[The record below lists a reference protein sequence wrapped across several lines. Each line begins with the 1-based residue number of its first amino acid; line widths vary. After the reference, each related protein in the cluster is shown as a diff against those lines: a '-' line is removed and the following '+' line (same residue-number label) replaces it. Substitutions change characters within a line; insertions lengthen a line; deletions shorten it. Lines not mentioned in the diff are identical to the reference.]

1 MKQKEIVLTSDNLV
15 YYDEEIGSSSYSDG
29 TLCYSSNTVI
39 SDLWGYAVYAGPAN
53 ENLSGAVEIP
63 SEVTIEGR
71 KYNVVGINS
80 FQGCKQMTSIV
91 IPFSV
96 MSFRGEGI
104 FSGCDSLESIVV
116 DKNNK
121 FLESRD
127 DCNAIIFKK
136 ENILVAGCK
145 KTIIPDSV
153 LSIYDLAFQGCH
165 SMRTLYIPSNVL
177 SIGEN
182 AFEGCTGLESI
193 IVSKN
198 NKKYDSRQDCNAI
211 VETESNTLIVGC
223 SNTIIPSDVSV
234 IGSNAFNGTSIPSI
248 EIPEGVSVIGFQSFY
263 GCSHLKQIRLP
274 DSLQFID
281 DSAFGHSGI
290 ISIRI
295 PPSVTD
301 IDNSAFIGCQYLHT
315 IEVDSNNPV
324 YDSRDKCN
332 AIIISDSHKLICG
345 CKNTVIPQSV
355 ISIGENAFAEN
366 TEIDSIS
373 IPSGVQEIEPHAFWE
388 CKKLTNIRSF
398 ISNPDK
404 CFVHISSFIEHGD
417 NAVLFVPKGMV
428 EAYRHSQGGW
438 QLFKDIQEFDSD
450 SKELE

>member
-1 MKQKEIVLTSDNLV
+1 MKQKEIVLTSENLV
-15 YYDEEIGSSSYSDG
+15 YDDDEIGSWSYSDG
-29 TLCYSSNTVI
+29 QLCYSHHAQMFWSHSVYVGSA
-39 SDLWGYAVYAGPAN
+39 SD
-53 ENLSGAVEIP
+53 NLSGAVEIP
-63 SEVTIEGR
+63 SEVSIEGR

-91 IPFSV
+91 IPSSV
-96 MSFRGEGI
+96 MTIGGGGI
-104 FSGCDSLESIVV
+104 FSGSDSLESIVI
-116 DKNNK
+116 DKSNK
-121 FLESRD
+121 FLDSRD
-127 DCNAIIFKK
+127 DCNSIIFTEK
-136 ENILVAGCK
+136 NILVAGCK

-153 LSIYDLAFQGCH
+153 MSIYDLAFQDCH
-165 SMRTLYIPSNVL
+165 SMKTLYIPSNIL
-177 SIGEN
+177 SIGED

-211 VETESNTLIVGC
+211 IETESNTLIVGC
-223 SNTIIPSDVSV
+223 FNTIIPSDVSV
-234 IGSNAFNGTSIPSI
+234 IGNNAFNGTSIKSI

-290 ISIRI
+290 ISIHI

-301 IDNSAFIGCQYLHT
+301 IYNSAFIGCQYLHT

-324 YDSRDKCN
+324 YDSRDNCN

-366 TEIDSIS
+366 TELDSIS

-388 CKKLTNIRSF
+388 CKNLTNIRSF

-417 NAVLFVPKGMV
+417 NAVLSVPKGMV
-428 EAYRHSQGGW
+428 EAYKHSQGGW
-438 QLFKDIQEFDSD
+438 QLFSDIQEFDFD
-450 SKELE
+450 N